1 MVEYITRSQTACAVG
16 ATELV
21 DNFEDTT
28 PGAILAP
35 TGKIGFLL
43 VVYNPLFNAENESIH
58 LGLKLEGEGIVGAPI
73 RIAAAGAAVGASGTG
88 EDSEVG
94 MNPVVIPVD
103 IRANLGKGVRIFAL
117 IAGTSAVTANVAVT
131 MVWV

>member
-1 MVEYITRSQTACAVG
+1 MTEYITRSQTACAVG

-28 PGAILAP
+28 PGALLAP
-35 TGKIGFLL
+35 SSKIGYLL
-43 VVYNPLFNAENESIH
+43 VVYNPLFNAEDESIH
-58 LGLKLEGEGIVGAPI
+58 LGVKFEGEGVVGAPI
-73 RIAAAGAAVGASGTG
+73 RITVAGASLGASGTG

-94 MNPVVIPVD
+94 MTPVVIPVD
-103 IRANLGKGVRIFAL
+103 IRANLGKQVRIYAL
-117 IAGTSAVTANVAVT
+117 IAGTASVTANVAVT